1 AQRFV
6 HSKLRNRLRSDR
18 VGKLVHIYFNS
29 KNTSEEDEEEFFN
42 DIDELLEPSDDE
54 REPESDFLY
63 Y

>member
-1 AQRFV
+1 
-6 HSKLRNRLRSDR
+6 R